1 MNTNA
6 LANGA
11 GYTGINSPNENS
23 NDNDRF
29 LPLSTKGSSNDSS
42 IEYSKRFLPPE
53 WVDTQEEIE
62 RHLEE
67 IHSKSTISHFK

>member
-6 LANGA
+6 LANG
-11 GYTGINSPNENS
+11 GNYSGINSPNENTT
-23 NDNDRF
+23 DNDRF

-53 WVDTQEEIE
+53 WVDT
-62 RHLEE
+62 
-67 IHSKSTISHFK
+67 

>member
-6 LANGA
+6 LANG
-11 GYTGINSPNENS
+11 GQYSGISSPNENT

-67 IHSKSTISHFK
+67 INNKSKILWI